1 MESEEAAALIAGFSL
16 SCLML
21 LRIICKVLF
30 HFSSLGRSMRQ
41 FLKRTLQLFRAG
53 KARRELEAKSA
64 EQERLRSELLQVRL
78 YLAHCLLS
86 VYAAVVGIIVAANMT
101 TLSMRNPTYLTLQG
115 SWLLISG
122 LAVLNCYAFLP
133 QRLLKV
139 SLLNVWFIFFV
150 IACIL
155 FAMPFNLPVFR
166 IFDAL
171 VIALLLRIPTSLLAT
186 RTLWV
191 ALGNL
196 TLSLLIV
203 WRLWSSGTML
213 QSGSSLPLLLATML
227 ECAVSSLAVVFSL
240 VMSEIMRQ
248 RASLRCENKK
258 ISYDNS
264 AISALLRLMSDAV
277 IELDQDLRLIRHSP
291 ELSAMLMRDRP
302 GASTEGLAFSDFIH
316 SADAARAVELLL
328 DPIGVTSE
336 SGTCAHAFHTR
347 LVDTFSNKVCVEV
360 FTIKTENAEGQVRH
374 LLGLRDFT
382 DSHSLSA
389 DRAMDAMDS
398 AEDLPFSFS
407 WPISSAESLRAD
419 ITGSIRS
426 DAAAITSSASTDQ
439 EWPIAGPV
447 KKQAYL
453 DLDMEVKV
461 IASASSSVTFVAGLS
476 LDDFFPSPHTL
487 QLLQQVCDEAQ
498 RSFDSDGSI
507 PNKVFNFE
515 DLPVQWTP
523 EKYGTLVGAFQVVR
537 TRFGGLGILLAFDE
551 PDWSQSPHRH
561 SRASGRSTSSRA
573 SRKHRSTHSAGTRG
587 RTRQSQSSLTPL

>member
-1 MESEEAAALIAGFSL
+1 MEE
-16 SCLML
+16 
-21 LRIICKVLF
+21 
-30 HFSSLGRSMRQ
+30 
-41 FLKRTLQLFRAG
+41 
-53 KARRELEAKSA
+53 
-64 EQERLRSELLQVRL
+64 
-78 YLAHCLLS
+78 
-86 VYAAVVGIIVAANMT
+86 
-101 TLSMRNPTYLTLQG
+101 G

-537 TRFGGLGILLAFDE
+537 TRFGGLGQLFVVEEVHVSLIDDNEVDYVVLTKNPVWNTPGFRRAGLVSVTTPALSSFWSVNFVPGFQEASIHAFSRYAWANSPEPEFVDPAMRQSLLGFL
-551 PDWSQSPHRH
+551 
-561 SRASGRSTSSRA
+561 GTSVIPVGHLTKQGFPS
-573 SRKHRSTHSAGTRG
+573 STHCTFCFTGSV
-587 RTRQSQSSLTPL
+587 